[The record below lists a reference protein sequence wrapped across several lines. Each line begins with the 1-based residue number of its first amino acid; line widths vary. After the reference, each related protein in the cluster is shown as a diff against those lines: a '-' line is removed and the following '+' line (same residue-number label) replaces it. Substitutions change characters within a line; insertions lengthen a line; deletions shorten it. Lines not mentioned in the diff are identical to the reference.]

1 MAACAPIPGLN
12 IVCEAVGSIVEVGY
26 QSIAAIEG
34 AKAAVETIQGV
45 TAAQNG
51 RAEMILAARGHEEEA
66 RWVFEA
72 DQFQMKADKEGAN
85 ASSEQAESEA
95 MIAEAEESELMGKEK
110 AHQSE
115 EDEAMA
121 AADEEVSCYNRS
133 CGLHAFTNL
142 MLMRKPV
149 AGSEA

>member
-26 QSIAAIEG
+26 QSIAAVEG

-45 TAAQNG
+45 TAAQRG

-66 RWVFEA
+66 RLALEA
-72 DQFQMKADKEGAN
+72 EQLQIKADEEGAN

-95 MIAEAEESELMGKEK
+95 MIAEAKESEIMSNEK
-110 AHQSE
+110 AHQSQ

-121 AADEEVSCYNRS
+121 TVDEEVSE
-133 CGLHAFTNL
+133 LL
-142 MLMRKPV
+142 I
-149 AGSEA
+149 